1 MRLVPSLLAALA
13 AAFFMGLTV
22 FQAQTA
28 TLSQI
33 SSSALAGF
41 ALASLSAMLWP
52 RH

>member
-1 MRLVPSLLAALA
+1 MRLIPSLLAALA
-13 AAFFMGLTV
+13 AAFFMGLVVT
-22 FQAQTA
+22 QAQTA

-33 SSSALAGF
+33 TSSALAGF